1 VSTGAMLAFQSSIQD
16 VSVDWPTWRELFET
30 LTFRA
35 GHNTAVVMTG
45 TAMLG
50 AAGGVV
56 GTFALLRQRA
66 MMGDALSHA
75 TLPGIVIAFLVAT
88 ALGLDGKSVPV
99 LLAGAA
105 TTGVLGVLTVHAILR
120 FSRLTEDAAIGI
132 VLACFFGAG
141 VVLLTYAQNLPSTGQ
156 GGLDRFIL
164 GQTAAIR
171 TNDAVLV
178 ATVAGVSAIVALL
191 MFKEFRAVCFD
202 DRFAAASGMPVA
214 AIDLVMMALV
224 VAVLVSGLQAVGLV
238 LVVAL
243 LIIPPAAA
251 RFWTERLGVMTL
263 LAAFLGALS
272 GYLGS
277 AASALLPR
285 LPAGAVIVITA
296 GVIFTFGLVAAPKRG
311 IVAAII
317 QRVGLRLKM
326 ARDHMLRIC
335 FEQLE
340 ADSTPVTAGAIVSSS
355 ALHAARAWSSTD
367 FAMAKMN
374 LRIAGLMEKNGA
386 DVRLTERG
394 AAEATRITRSHRLLE
409 EYLVTHADIAASHVH
424 TIADLA
430 EHSLSPEM
438 VAELEESL
446 RLKGIEI
453 DSPPSVHNLRGGPDT

>member
-1 VSTGAMLAFQSSIQD
+1 MNNAVFLAFQSSIQD
-16 VSVDWPTWRELFET
+16 VSVDWPTWSELFET
-30 LTFRA
+30 LSFRA
-35 GHNTAVVMTG
+35 GHNTVVVMLG

-56 GTFALLRQRA
+56 GTFALLRKRA

-99 LLAGAA
+99 LLAGGAS
-105 TTGVLGVLTVHAILR
+105 TGVLGVLTVHAILR

-141 VVLLTYAQNLPSTGQ
+141 VVLLTYAQNLPTAGQ

-171 TNDAVLV
+171 SADAMLV
-178 ATVAGVSAIVALL
+178 AIVAGVSAIIVLL
-191 MFKEFRAVCFD
+191 LFKEFRAVCFD
-202 DRFAAASGMPVA
+202 DRFAAATGVPVA
-214 AIDLVMMALV
+214 IIDLVMMALV
-224 VAVLVSGLQAVGLV
+224 IAVLVSGLQAVGLV

-263 LAAFLGALS
+263 LAAILGALS

-285 LPAGAVIVITA
+285 LPAGAVIVLTA
-296 GVIFTFGLVAAPKRG
+296 GVIFTFSLIAAPKRG
-311 IVAAII
+311 VVAAVI

-326 ARDHMLRIC
+326 ARDHMLRLC

-340 ADSTPVTAGAIVSSS
+340 VDNKPVTAGALIS
-355 ALHAARAWSSTD
+355 ADDLHAARAWGATGFSVATL
-367 FAMAKMN
+367 N
-374 LRIAGLMEKNGA
+374 LRILGLLKRNGT
-386 DVRLTERG
+386 DLRLTDRG
-394 AAEATRITRSHRLLE
+394 ATEARRITRSHRLLE

-430 EHSLSPEM
+430 EHSLSPEL

-446 RLKGIEI
+446 RNKGIEI
-453 DSPPSVHNLRGGPDT
+453 DAPPSVHELGAEPKA